1 MIYRKIS
8 TAAPVATY
16 LAGRIAEKLRS
27 GQHVLWLLAGGS
39 AIPVAVAAAAQL
51 QGGNLSGLTITLTD
65 ERYGPVGHRDSNWKQ
80 LLDAGFSLPGA
91 TLHPVLTGAPL
102 EETTEAFSAFLV
114 ETLGQAGYHIGLFGM
129 GADGH
134 TSGLLPGC
142 SALENPNMAAHYQ
155 GADFMRVTT
164 TPAAIARLDG
174 AVLYAVG
181 EAKHEA
187 LSNLEN
193 ELQLERQPAQVLKRV
208 PEFVVFNDYKG
219 E

>member
-8 TAAPVATY
+8 TAVPVATY
-16 LAGRIAEKLRS
+16 LAGHIVEKLRA
-27 GQHVLWLLAGGS
+27 GQRVLWLLAGGS

-51 QGGNLSGLTITLTD
+51 QGEHVSGLTVTLTD
-65 ERYGPVGHRDSNWKQ
+65 ERYGPVGHHDSNWKQ

-91 TLHPVLTGAPL
+91 TLHPVLAGAPL
-102 EETTEAFSAFLV
+102 GETTEAFNAFLA
-114 ETLGQAGYHIGLFGM
+114 ETFGQAGYRIGLFGM

-134 TSGLLPGC
+134 TSGLLPDC
-142 SALENPNMAAHYQ
+142 SALDSPNMAAHYQ
-155 GADFMRVTT
+155 GADFTRITT
-164 TPAAIARLDG
+164 TPAAIARLDS

-187 LSNLEN
+187 LSNMEN

-208 PEFVVFNDYKG
+208 PEFVIFNDYKG